1 MRKRDEQAVGWGPS
15 SLSRRGRAGRR
26 IASLLVPPAGL
37 AAGYVLVVRGALTLD
52 LGIGR
57 RVRPLGPIT
66 QTIAAP
72 PEVVFDVIA
81 GPYLGRTP
89 RAMQDRLQVL
99 ERGSDMVLAAHF
111 HRVGYL
117 TATTVETVRFER
129 PERISFRVLRGPVPH
144 IVETYELRETSE
156 GTEFT
161 YSGELGTDLWRLGAW
176 WGCQVAGV
184 WESTVGESLDGVRA
198 ESERR
203 AAVRRRHAARREE

>member
-1 MRKRDEQAVGWGPS
+1 
-15 SLSRRGRAGRR
+15 
-26 IASLLVPPAGL
+26 L
-37 AAGYVLVVRGALTLD
+37 ALGYVLIVRGALTLD

-57 RVRPLGPIT
+57 RVRPLAPIT
-66 QTIAAP
+66 QTICAP

-81 GPYLGRTP
+81 APYLGRTP
-89 RAMQDRLQVL
+89 RAMQDKLRVL

-117 TATTVETVRFER
+117 TAATLETVRFER

-144 IVETYELRETSE
+144 IVETYKLRETSE
-156 GTEFT
+156 GTELT

-184 WESTVGESLDGVRA
+184 WEATVGGSLDGVRA

-203 AAVRRRHAARREE
+203 AAARRRHAARSEE